1 MKKYIDVLFIQMLM
15 SFSACVR
22 ADALSIDDLNA
33 KLVDIHSQA
42 QDIQNA
48 ADAEGRELTDEES
61 GAVDELMVN
70 FKSVEK
76 DISRRESIE
85 AANNRIASGGRKS
98 EPSASVILAPGS
110 DIVRPN
116 AGLSSLVNKALKGKN
131 GFNNFGEFA
140 MSVRNGAG
148 NGAVVDPRLLKNAP
162 TTYSSEGVGADGGF
176 EIPPDF
182 RAEIMS
188 TIEAESS
195 LLGMTDQLTSGSNT
209 LVLPR
214 DDVAQH
220 DGTNGVQAYWEGEAK
235 QIDQS
240 KMQLDQNIIR
250 LNKLTALVP
259 VTEELVADGSAIDS
273 YLRRKVP
280 EKFDFKINDALL
292 NGTGAGMPMGI
303 NKSGATV
310 TIAKESG
317 QVAGTVVFE
326 NITNM
331 WSRMS
336 AADRKNAVWLINQDI
351 EPQLLT
357 MSFEG
362 TSSSVPA
369 YMPAGGLS
377 GAPYATLFGRPII
390 PLESCQALGT
400 AGDIMFVSMKQ
411 YLTALKTGGI
421 RTDVSMHLWFD
432 YDVMAYRFI
441 LRMAGETWRKT
452 PITALHGGTTRSP
465 FVRLETRS

>member
-1 MKKYIDVLFIQMLM
+1 MKKYIDMLFIQMLM

-22 ADALSIDDLNA
+22 ADALSIDDLNL
-33 KLVDIHSQA
+33 KLVDLHGQA

-76 DISRRESIE
+76 DISRRESID
-85 AANNRIASGGRKS
+85 AANDRIASKGRKS
-98 EPSASVILAPGS
+98 EPSAAGVVVGGDQS
-110 DIVRPN
+110 RPN
-116 AGLSSLVNKALKGKN
+116 AGLSSMVSKALKGKN
-131 GFNNFGEFA
+131 GFNSFGEFA
-140 MSVRNGAG
+140 MSVRAGAG
-148 NGAVVDPRLLKNAP
+148 NGAILDPRLLKNAP

-182 RAEIMS
+182 RTEIMS
-188 TIEAESS
+188 TITAESS

-209 LVLPR
+209 LILPR
-214 DDVAQH
+214 DDVSQH
-220 DGTNGVQAYWEGEAK
+220 DSTNGVQAYWEGEAG

-240 KMQLDQNIIR
+240 KINLDQNIIR
-250 LNKLTALVP
+250 LNKLTSLVP

-303 NKSGATV
+303 NKSGALVTV
-310 TIAKESG
+310 AKESG
-317 QVAGTVVFE
+317 QVAATIVFE
-326 NITNM
+326 NIVNM

-351 EPQLLT
+351 EPQLMT

-377 GAPYATLFGRPII
+377 GQPYGTLMGRPVM

-400 AGDIMFVSMKQ
+400 AGDILLVNMKQ
-411 YLTALKTGGI
+411 YLTAMKTGGM

-452 PITALHGGTTRSP
+452 PITALYGGTTRSP